1 MLLNKLKPLAF
12 LFTFL
17 IFSGNSIAQNIDEYR
32 ASINSVG
39 GIEKFLLKMEREI
52 SKTLP
57 RAKDQYTE
65 FISVSSY
72 GRTISFYTKVKNS
85 TRDQIVNNHSA
96 ISETKT
102 QSINSLCSLP
112 LSKLII
118 NEYGAVYKYVVLA
131 MDGAYAFE
139 YFVDK
144 PKCAS
149 I

>member
-1 MLLNKLKPLAF
+1 VSFPV
-12 LFTFL
+12 
-17 IFSGNSIAQNIDEYR
+17 NSLAQNIDEYR
-32 ASINSVG
+32 ASINSAG
-39 GIEKFLLKMEREI
+39 GIEKFLQKMEREV

-57 RAKDQYTE
+57 RAKDQFTE
-65 FISVSSY
+65 FVSVSSY
-72 GRTISFYTKVKNS
+72 GRTISFYTKIKNA
-85 TRDQIVNNHSA
+85 TRDQIGNNHSA

-139 YFVDK
+139 YVVDK
-144 PKCAS
+144 SKCAS
-149 I
+149 V